1 MSQTN
6 TFAISSQN
14 NRNNSNIYFQFSK
27 LFKSIKHKSQ
37 KSKK

>member
-1 MSQTN
+1 MSQIN

-14 NRNNSNIYFQFSK
+14 NRNNSNIYFQSSK
-27 LFKSIKHKSQ
+27 LFKSLKHKSQ